1 MNNLGF
7 INKKL
12 VARRS
17 FMIFGRKVKGF
28 IAIPPS
34 LDLEEAHSFAK
45 FMQRSLINDDVKV
58 KFTVITADQGGAIF
72 F

>member
-1 MNNLGF
+1 
-7 INKKL
+7 
-12 VARRS
+12 
-17 FMIFGRKVKGF
+17 
-28 IAIPPS
+28 
-34 LDLEEAHSFAK
+34 LEEAHSFAK